1 MATAPKKKPPVK
13 KKPQDSSGSIRGGFG
28 GTIVRGPRGAAIDA
42 AVEAATGG
50 NKRKRK

>member
-13 KKPQDSSGSIRGGFG
+13 KKPTSGSVMGGFG